1 MLEIIQV
8 IHQEKSL
15 SFGTHRQYFR
25 LQANTIK
32 WEQRRRQNL
41 ITYNRLLKNTS
52 LDGNLN
58 NLPTNLTD
66 LKRELRCNECK
77 RISCLGN
84 CAPGQDYHQYKRVI
98 PFATLSAT
106 REPIRAKFN
115 LRTQR
120 SMVELRPRSQ
130 QMVRPESSTGGPMLA
145 VPVSDDESSLKR
157 TPPSPP
163 TTKKQTQSGFLP
175 GRSFR
180 PQRRD
185 TLTYFSSHKISS

>member
-1 MLEIIQV
+1 M
-8 IHQEKSL
+8 
-15 SFGTHRQYFR
+15 
-25 LQANTIK
+25 
-32 WEQRRRQNL
+32 
-41 ITYNRLLKNTS
+41 
-52 LDGNLN
+52 
-58 NLPTNLTD
+58 PTNLTD

-98 PFATLSAT
+98 PFASLSAT
-106 REPIRAKFN
+106 RETIRARFN

-145 VPVSDDESSLKR
+145 VPVSDDESSPKR
-157 TPPSPP
+157 APPPSPP
-163 TTKKQTQSGFLP
+163 PTTTTKKQTQSGFLP